1 MDNTTTT
8 ATTKSPLS
16 DSITALTDAIAA
28 EVVKN
33 LESTIQRRL
42 ERLVEDYLEGD
53 DFAYT
58 LDDIV
63 KDKLTEIV
71 DEHVS
76 NISVRIEVEQ

>member
-1 MDNTTTT
+1 MDNTITN
-8 ATTKSPLS
+8 TTKSPLS
-16 DSITALTDAIAA
+16 DSLAALADVIAV
-28 EVVKN
+28 ELIKN
-33 LESTIQRRL
+33 IEATLHRKL
-42 ERLVEDYLEGD
+42 ERSVEDYLEGD

-58 LDDIV
+58 LEDIV

>member
-1 MDNTTTT
+1 MDKTNTNTF
-8 ATTKSPLS
+8 TKSSLS
-16 DSITALTDAIAA
+16 DSITALTNAIAA

-33 LESTIQRRL
+33 LETTIHSRL

-71 DEHVS
+71 SEHVS
-76 NISVRIEVEQ
+76 NISLRVEVEQ